1 MIPCKNNIKL
11 LFQLL
16 ILNLLFSFQ
25 SYAQET
31 WSQKNDFGGVAR
43 YGAVAFS
50 VGNKGYMGTGY
61 RSPGRYGKDFWE
73 YDPALDTWAQ
83 KADFGGTSR
92 VFASGF
98 SIDSIGYVGCGDD
111 NNITGTFH
119 GCKDFY
125 KYNPVSNQ
133 WTKRAD
139 FGGVPRRG
147 AVGLSVGTK
156 GYIGTG
162 RIDTRTLP
170 DFPFKF
176 KDFWEYDPVTDTWT
190 QKTDVGG
197 NLRAFAVGF
206 NIGNKGYVGTGHDYT
221 GFLKDFWEYDPTM
234 GIWTQVKDFGGA
246 IRYGAAGFGIGSFGY
261 VGFGDVGSSH
271 YSFDFWEFDPTFIDV
286 NPAIPRGRW
295 TQKAN
300 CGETERTLAPCFVI
314 GDKGYI
320 GTGVTLVGSADV
332 SLKDFWSFSQSSTLS
347 SESGN
352 SRELTSSDK
361 DFFRIYQSDGNIC
374 IKNELVLNADIFI
387 SNMMG
392 QVILR
397 GKTNRNN
404 LTQLDATSLKNGI
417 YLISLLYDFKV
428 ESKKILVNK

>member
-1 MIPCKNNIKL
+1 MILRNKINHKM
-11 LFQLL
+11 L
-16 ILNLLFSFQ
+16 IFFSLNLMFCIQTF
-25 SYAQET
+25 AQET
-31 WSQKNDFGGVAR
+31 WSQKNDFGGVIR
-43 YGAVAFS
+43 YGTVAFS
-50 VGNKGYMGTGY
+50 IGNKGYMGTGY
-61 RSPGRYGKDFWE
+61 RTPGGYGKDFWE
-73 YDPALDTWAQ
+73 YDPATDTWTQ
-83 KADFGGTSR
+83 KADFVGTAR
-92 VFASGF
+92 AFASGF

-111 NNITGTFH
+111 NNIGTFR

-147 AVGLSVGTK
+147 AVGFSIGTK

-162 RIDTRTLP
+162 RIDNRTLP

-206 NIGNKGYVGTGHDYT
+206 NIGNKGYVGTGHDYS
-221 GFLKDFWEYDPTM
+221 GYLKDFWEYDPAT
-234 GIWTQVKDFGGA
+234 GIWTKLKDFSGA
-246 IRYGAAGFGIGSFGY
+246 IRYGATGFGIGTLGY

-271 YSFDFWEFDPTFIDV
+271 YAFDFWEFDPDFIDA
-286 NPAIPRGRW
+286 NPAMPRGRW

-320 GTGVTLVGSADV
+320 GTGQTISGSVTT

-352 SRELTSSDK
+352 SRELKASGK
-361 DFFRIYQSDGNIC
+361 DSFRIYQSDGNIC
-374 IKNELVLNADIFI
+374 IENELTLKADIFVC
-387 SNMMG
+387 NMMG
-392 QVILR
+392 QVIMR
-397 GKTNRNN
+397 SKTNRNN